1 MNRLFGAYVIVDYS
15 AAEGK
20 KTGESSVWIG
30 LMKRDV
36 RFRLSYEAYNPATR
50 AEAMTQLRSI
60 LTDLHKRGD
69 RILLGVN
76 FALGFPRGT
85 VSRLGLKGTPWE
97 AMRAF
102 LVSNV
107 VDKADNTNNRFQVA
121 AKMNRLMTDEA
132 WPFWGAPKNA
142 SQKWL
147 STLKPESFGDFP
159 EHRLTEIAA
168 RKHVKKTA
176 QPKSLWQMH
185 GAGVVGGTA
194 MLGITAIR
202 SLMEQLDGK
211 ARLWPFETGFTKL
224 DESALEGVN
233 TVIAEIYPP
242 LYDGAPEAGEVK
254 DAASVRHTAKALAER
269 DDKGELAGL
278 FGAPEGL
285 SDEDLTVAATEE
297 GWILGV

>member
-1 MNRLFGAYVIVDYS
+1 MNRLFGAYVMVDYS

-30 LMKRDV
+30 VMKRDV
-36 RFRLSYEAYNPATR
+36 RFRLSYDSYNPATR
-50 AEAMTQLRSI
+50 SEAAAQLRAI
-60 LTDLHKRGD
+60 LADLHKRGD

-85 VSRLGLKGTPWE
+85 AARLNLKGTPWE

-102 LVSNV
+102 LAANV

-132 WPFWGAPKNA
+132 WPFWGAPKSA
-142 SQKWL
+142 AQKWL
-147 STLKPESFGDFP
+147 STLKPESFGNFP
-159 EHRLTEIAA
+159 EFRLTEDAA
-168 RKHVKKTA
+168 RKRVKKTA

-194 MLGITAIR
+194 MLGITATR
-202 SLMEQLDGK
+202 SLMDQLGGK
-211 ARLWPFETGFTKL
+211 ARLWPFETGFGR
-224 DESALEGVN
+224 LEETAFGGVD

-242 LYDGAPEAGEVK
+242 LFEGTPEPGEVK
-254 DAASVRHTAKALAER
+254 DAASVRNAAQAFAEM
-269 DDKGELAGL
+269 DDKGELAALFAAPKGL
-278 FGAPEGL
+278 AE
-285 SDEDLTVAATEE
+285 SEVDIAATEE